1 MILYRRLYRS
11 LLKASKP
18 FSSPSP
24 NAAAMS
30 CLLHRSGLFDTLDM
44 NLAESDSP
52 KEKLDDDDFNDATTT
67 KKKSP
72 KKKSPESNQMPT
84 VIEETENPSK
94 SSLEDDDIDAFRSY
108 EEENDDHLPSHVTPD
123 PHKVIFRRLL
133 REALNSKSSEKGLR
147 RMQFP
152 SHVDTTILPKI
163 LSREFRRP
171 VSSQEDLDTRREVA
185 FLALRALNL
194 KLGRANRMQSRSF
207 EEKPPDVVMKRLKY
221 QSAKHVTPYSSTSGM
236 FDFLRPGT
244 YLLAHPQMTGYF
256 RRSVIVILDQTADKD
271 GSGGTYGL
279 IVNRSSNQT
288 LADVLRIIP
297 EKLRNTSIV
306 DSCKVKDGGPVHMS
320 VQMIHACNHS
330 LSEIK
335 RIGGTAL
342 QNDDTN
348 SNDTHD
354 NGRVIYYQGDIFEAS
369 KAIESGDIAVD
380 DVCLYVGA
388 SCWEVGQLEN
398 EIESGYWIPCR
409 GPPEMTL
416 TGQCETVAAPTKEC
430 PLVEDLWLSMMCALG
445 HDEAMLAHW
454 HYHSDSLGDNN
465 EDEDI
470 VDDSIPCDI
479 FG

>member
-52 KEKLDDDDFNDATTT
+52 KEKLDDDDFDDATT
-67 KKKSP
+67 P
-72 KKKSPESNQMPT
+72 KKKSLASNQMPT
-84 VIEETENPSK
+84 YVEEAEILSNT
-94 SSLEDDDIDAFRSY
+94 SLEDDGIDACSRSY
-108 EEENDDHLPSHVTPD
+108 EEENDTHLPSHATPD

-133 REALNSKSSEKGLR
+133 REALNSKSSEKGIR

-194 KLGRANRMQSRSF
+194 KLGRANRMQSISF
-207 EEKPPDVVMKRLKY
+207 EEKQPDVVMKRLKY

-256 RRSVIVILDQTADKD
+256 RRSVIVILDQTDEKD

-320 VQMIHACNHS
+320 VQMIHAWNDS
-330 LSEIK
+330 LSEVNK
-335 RIGGTAL
+335 IGGTAL

-348 SNDTHD
+348 S
-354 NGRVIYYQGDIFEAS
+354 GRVIYYQGDIFEAS
-369 KAIESGDIAVD
+369 KAIESGDIAV
-380 DVCLYVGA
+380 GKFP
-388 SCWEVGQLEN
+388 
-398 EIESGYWIPCR
+398 YWYLVAL
-409 GPPEMTL
+409 TL
-416 TGQCETVAAPTKEC
+416 
-430 PLVEDLWLSMMCALG
+430 L
-445 HDEAMLAHW
+445 
-454 HYHSDSLGDNN
+454 
-465 EDEDI
+465 
-470 VDDSIPCDI
+470 
-479 FG
+479 